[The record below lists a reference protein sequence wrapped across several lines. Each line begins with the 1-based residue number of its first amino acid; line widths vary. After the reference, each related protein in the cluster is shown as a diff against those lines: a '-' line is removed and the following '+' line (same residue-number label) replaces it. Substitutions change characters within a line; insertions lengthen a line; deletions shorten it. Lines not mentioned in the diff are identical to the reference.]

1 MTSARRDARRRDNA
15 AKRRVYENS
24 MGSAK
29 NVISETVDVAESY
42 NMMASFQRSNSHDKV
57 RKIVAEE
64 GRTARNLIAWSVPLE
79 SKEDDSK
86 YLTSF
91 PPTFPYSPTQKRS
104 LFEVKMFIP
113 KNCILNLITA

>member
-86 YLTSF
+86 SKWQVGGKSKRVTHGTHKPTKQVYMLNFSVSF
-91 PPTFPYSPTQKRS
+91 
-104 LFEVKMFIP
+104 
-113 KNCILNLITA
+113 